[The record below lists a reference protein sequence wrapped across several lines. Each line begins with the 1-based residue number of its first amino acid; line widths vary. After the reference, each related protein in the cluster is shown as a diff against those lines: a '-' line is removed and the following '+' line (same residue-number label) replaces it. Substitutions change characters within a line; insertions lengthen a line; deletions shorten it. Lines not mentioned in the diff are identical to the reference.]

1 MKLYDMQM
9 APNPRR
15 VRIFLAEKGLSDVEM
30 IPIDLM
36 AGDNLKE
43 DFLKINPRGTL
54 PTMELDD
61 GSHLD
66 ETVAICRYLEE
77 TYPQPNLMGNDAL
90 SKAKIEAC
98 QRHVEFDGFQPLLDA
113 FRNTF
118 PDFSERGV
126 PGLPAEY
133 KAIPEL
139 AERGQRRY
147 MLFMQN
153 LNELLANQKY
163 IAGEAFSIA
172 DITAL
177 CGIDFAKLM
186 KIELPEEYT
195 HARRWYDDVSNRPSA
210 SAYES

>member
-1 MKLYDMQM
+1 MKLYDMNM

-15 VRIFLAEKGLSDVEM
+15 VRIFLAEKGLNDVEM
-30 IPIDLM
+30 VEINLLE
-36 AGDNLKE
+36 GDNLTA
-43 DFLKINPRGTL
+43 DFLKINPRGTI
-54 PTMELDD
+54 PTLELDD
-61 GSHLD
+61 GTRLD

-77 TYPQPNLMGNDAL
+77 IYPEPNLLGTDGL
-90 SKAKIEAC
+90 SKARIEAC

-118 PDFSERGV
+118 PAFSERGV

-147 MLFMQN
+147 ALFMKN
-153 LNELLANQKY
+153 LNTLLETQTY
-163 IAGEAFSIA
+163 IAGDSFSIA

-177 CGIDFAKLM
+177 CGIDFAKMLE
-186 KIELPEEYT
+186 ITLPDDYS
-195 HARRWYDDVSNRPSA
+195 HALRWYKEVSSRPSA
-210 SAYES
+210 NV

>member
-15 VRIFLAEKGLSDVEM
+15 VRIFLAEKGLDVELVE
-30 IPIDLM
+30 INLM
-36 AGDNLKE
+36 EGENLGE
-43 DFLKINPRGTL
+43 DFLKINPRGTI
-54 PTMELDD
+54 PTLELDD
-61 GSHLD
+61 GTYLD

-77 TYPQPNLMGNDAL
+77 LHPQPNLLGTDAL
-90 SKAKIEAC
+90 SKGQTEAC
-98 QRHVEFDGFQPLLDA
+98 QRHVEFDGLQPLLEN

-118 PDFSERGV
+118 PAFSERGV

-147 MLFMQN
+147 QLFMKN
-153 LNELLANQKY
+153 LNDRLADHKF
-163 IAGEAFSIA
+163 IAGDTFSIA

-177 CGIDFAKLM
+177 CTIDFAKVM
-186 KIELPEEYT
+186 EIELAEDLT
-195 HARRWYDDVSNRPSA
+195 HARRWYDDVSSRESA
-210 SAYES
+210 SS

>member
-15 VRIFLAEKGLSDVEM
+15 VRIFLAEKGLDVELVE
-30 IPIDLM
+30 INLM
-36 AGDNLKE
+36 EGENLSE

-54 PTMELDD
+54 PTLELDD
-61 GSHLD
+61 GTYLD
-66 ETVAICRYLEE
+66 ESVAICRYLEE
-77 TYPQPNLMGNDAL
+77 LHPEPRLMGTDAL
-90 SKAKIEAC
+90 SKALIESC
-98 QRHVEFDGFQPLLDA
+98 QRQVEFDGFQPLLDT

-118 PDFSERGV
+118 PAFAERGV

-147 MLFMQN
+147 QLFMKT
-153 LNELLANQKY
+153 LNDRLAKQDY
-163 IAGEAFSIA
+163 VAGDKFSIA

-177 CGIDFAKLM
+177 CAIDFAKV
-186 KIELPEEYT
+186 IEIEIPEEYT
-195 HARRWYDDVSNRPSA
+195 HARRWYEQVSNRPSA
-210 SAYES
+210 NA